1 MNVFIIEDEQ
11 PAFTRLKKLLHK
23 LRPDMHVSGQADS
36 IQSAVSY
43 LQQHTN
49 DHLLFLDI
57 HLADGLSFEIFKQV
71 KVTAPVIFTTA
82 YDQYAVQAFKVNSI
96 DYLLKPIDEEELVQA
111 LEKFETRREKGKEQ
125 LSEQMLRM
133 LQTFNQ
139 PAYKE
144 RIMIKRG
151 QQLGFLK
158 TDQIAYFFAE
168 GKFSYAVDQQ
178 HNKYILDENL
188 TLLEPELDP
197 RCFFRINR
205 SLMVHID
212 SIVKVHSWAG
222 NRLQV
227 ELKWSALADTTV
239 SRDKV
244 AAFKEWLG
252 GSIT

>member
-1 MNVFIIEDEQ
+1 
-11 PAFTRLKKLLHK
+11 
-23 LRPDMHVSGQADS
+23 
-36 IQSAVSY
+36 
-43 LQQHTN
+43 
-49 DHLLFLDI
+49 
-57 HLADGLSFEIFKQV
+57 
-71 KVTAPVIFTTA
+71 
-82 YDQYAVQAFKVNSI
+82 
-96 DYLLKPIDEEELVQA
+96 
-111 LEKFETRREKGKEQ
+111 
-125 LSEQMLRM
+125 
-133 LQTFNQ
+133 
-139 PAYKE
+139 
-144 RIMIKRG
+144 
-151 QQLGFLK
+151 LK

-252 GSIT
+252 GSTT